1 MLLSPQRSLL
11 PGLLA
16 GFLILQPLSA
26 FDDMATVVKAQ
37 VVLGQVDQIIDKY
50 EEVQAL
56 LDSGA
61 IMMDVPDPR
70 YDNEGEYLLPF
81 DIDGKPTE
89 WAKKAL
95 NAKVGAKAGEVAAEQ
110 AGKAIASKVPFGGMF
125 AGAMKKKAKEVG
137 AVSAIGGWDTIRE
150 SSSLSFDKLS
160 DYSVYLHNEF
170 GGEAGYEQAL
180 AAAMAIYPELEKSHR
195 RALDKAYRD
204 ARKEA
209 RAYEKEQKR
218 LAREAAKAA
227 KEAAQAATAASTDG

>member
-1 MLLSPQRSLL
+1 MLLSLKRSLL
-11 PGLLA
+11 PGLLT
-16 GFLILQPLSA
+16 GLLFLQPLSA

-37 VVLGQVDQIIDKY
+37 VVLGQVDRILEKY

-61 IMMDVPDPR
+61 IVIEVPDPR

-95 NAKVGAKAGEVAAEQ
+95 SAKVGAKAGEVAAEQ

-137 AVSAIGGWDTIRE
+137 AVSAIGGWDTIRA
-150 SSSLSFDKLS
+150 SSSLSFDRLS

-170 GGEAGYEQAL
+170 GGEAEYEQAL

-195 RALDKAYRD
+195 RALDKAYRE
-204 ARKEA
+204 ARKAA
-209 RAYEKEQKR
+209 RAYEKKQKR
-218 LAREAAKAA
+218 LEREAERAAREAA
-227 KEAAQAATAASTDG
+227 EAATGSGS